1 MGERLVVIGAD
12 AAGMT
17 AASQV
22 RRRNRDFEVI
32 AYERGNHAS
41 YAACGE
47 PYHIAGII
55 DPIDK
60 LIARTP
66 EQFARAGIELH
77 LRHEVTAIDLER
89 RVIEVR
95 DADGETTLEKGF
107 DHLMVSTGARAS
119 VPPMPGR
126 GLDGVH
132 TLRTL
137 GDAAALRA
145 IADAGPGN
153 AVIVGGGYIGLEVAE
168 AFHTKGWNVT
178 IVEGLPAVLPRTL
191 DADLGEQVAEAVRSM
206 GITVLTGAMV
216 EQIEGTDRVTGISI
230 EGGSLPA
237 DVVVLSIGSRPVVEL
252 ARDAGIPLGVT
263 GAIAVDDH
271 QRTGIEGIWSA
282 GDCAEAQHRVTGRPV
297 NMHLATVA
305 NRTGRVAGVNITGGD
320 LAFPGAI
327 GTAITRVHDLEI
339 ATTGLRSSDAAA
351 AGLDVVD
358 ATVSG
363 RTIAHYMPGSEE
375 LTIRATAERGSGKL
389 VGAQIV
395 GGRGAGKRIDVF
407 ATAIWDGMTAG
418 ALEWVDLAYAP
429 PFAPVWDLVAIAAR
443 KAAAAAGA

>member
-32 AYERGNHAS
+32 AYEMGDHAS

-77 LRHEVTAIDLER
+77 LRHEVTAIDLDR
-89 RVIEVR
+89 RIVEVR
-95 DADGETTLEKGF
+95 DADGGVTIETGF
-107 DHLMVSTGARAS
+107 DHLLVATGARAF

-126 GLDGVH
+126 DLDGVH

-145 IADAGPGN
+145 IADTGSGN
-153 AVIVGGGYIGLEVAE
+153 AIIVGGGFIGLEVAE
-168 AFHTKGWNVT
+168 AFHTKGWKVT
-178 IVEGLPAVLPRTL
+178 VVEGLPAVLPRTL
-191 DADLGEQVAEAVRSM
+191 DADLGDQVADAVRSM
-206 GITVLTGAMV
+206 GIDVLTDAMV
-216 EQIEGTDRVTGISI
+216 GEIEGHDRVTGVSI
-230 EGGSLPA
+230 NGESIPA
-237 DVVVLSIGSRPVVEL
+237 DAVVLSIGSRPVVEL
-252 ARDAGIPLGVT
+252 ARDAGIPLGET
-263 GAIAVDDH
+263 GAIAVDNH
-271 QRTGIEGIWSA
+271 QRTGIEGVWSA
-282 GDCAEAQHRVTGRPV
+282 GDCAEVQHRITGAPV
-297 NMHLATVA
+297 NLHLGTVA
-305 NRTGRVAGVNITGGD
+305 NKTGRVAGVNITGGD
-320 LAFPGAI
+320 VAFPGAL

-339 ATTGLRSSDAAA
+339 ASTGLRSSDAGT

-363 RTIAHYMPGSEE
+363 GTIAHYMPGSED
-375 LTIRATAERGSGKL
+375 LTIRVTAEIGTGRIL
-389 VGAQIV
+389 GAQIV

-407 ATAIWDGMTAG
+407 ATAIWDAMPAG
-418 ALEWVDLAYAP
+418 TLEWVDLAYAP

-443 KAAAAAGA
+443 KAAAAAGV

>member
-32 AYERGNHAS
+32 AYEMGNHAS

-89 RVIEVR
+89 RVVEVR
-95 DADGETTLEKGF
+95 DADGESTLEKGF
-107 DHLMVSTGARAS
+107 DHLMVSTGARAF

-137 GDAAALRA
+137 GDAAALRT

-282 GDCAEAQHRVTGRPV
+282 GDCAETQHRVTGRPV

-375 LTIRATAERGSGKL
+375 LTIRATAERGSGRL

>member
-32 AYERGNHAS
+32 AYEMGDHAS

-47 PYHIAGII
+47 PYHIAGLI

-77 LRHEVTAIDLER
+77 LRHEVTAIDLDR
-89 RVIEVR
+89 RVVEVR
-95 DADGETTLEKGF
+95 DADGDTTIETGF
-107 DHLMVSTGARAS
+107 DHLLVSTGARAF

-126 GLDGVH
+126 DLDGVH

-145 IADAGPGN
+145 IADTGSGN
-153 AVIVGGGYIGLEVAE
+153 AIIVGGGFIGLEVAE
-168 AFHTKGWNVT
+168 AFHTKGWEVT
-178 IVEGLPAVLPRTL
+178 VVEGLPAVLPRTL
-191 DADLGEQVAEAVRSM
+191 DGDLGDQVADAVRAM
-206 GITVLTGAMV
+206 GIDVLTDAMV
-216 EQIEGTDRVTGISI
+216 GEIEGADRVTGVSI
-230 EGGSLPA
+230 DGESIPA

-252 ARDAGIPLGVT
+252 ARDAGIPLGET

-271 QRTGIEGIWSA
+271 QRTGIEGVWSA
-282 GDCAEAQHRVTGRPV
+282 GDCAEVQHRITGAPV
-297 NMHLATVA
+297 NLHLGTVA
-305 NRTGRVAGVNITGGD
+305 NKTGRVAGVNITGGD
-320 LAFPGAI
+320 IAFPGAL

-339 ATTGLRSSDAAA
+339 ASTGLRSSDAGA
-351 AGLDVVD
+351 AGFHVVD
-358 ATVSG
+358 ATVRG
-363 RTIAHYMPGSEE
+363 GTIAHYMPGSED
-375 LTIRATAERGSGKL
+375 LTIRVTAEIGTGRI

-407 ATAIWDGMTAG
+407 AAAIWNGMPAG
-418 ALEWVDLAYAP
+418 TLEWVDLAYAP

-443 KAAAAAGA
+443 KAAVAASV

>member
-22 RRRNRDFEVI
+22 RRRNRDFEVT
-32 AYERGNHAS
+32 AYEMGNHAS

-66 EQFARAGIELH
+66 EQFARAGIDLH
-77 LRHEVTAIDLER
+77 LRHEVTAIDLDR
-89 RVIEVR
+89 RIVEVR
-95 DADGETTLEKGF
+95 DADGETTLETGF
-107 DHLMVSTGARAS
+107 DHLLVSTGARAF
-119 VPPMPGR
+119 VPPMAGR

-137 GDAAALRA
+137 GDTAALRS
-145 IADAGPGN
+145 IADAGSGN
-153 AVIVGGGYIGLEVAE
+153 AVIVGAGYIGLEVAE

-178 IVEGLPAVLPRTL
+178 VVEGLPAVLSRTL
-191 DADLGEQVAEAVRSM
+191 DGDLGEQVAEAVRSM
-206 GITVLTGAMV
+206 GIDVLTGAMV
-216 EQIEGTDRVTGISI
+216 EQIEGADRVTGVSI
-230 EGGSLPA
+230 AGGSIPA

-252 ARDAGIPLGVT
+252 AREAGIPLGET

-271 QRTGIEGIWSA
+271 QRTGIEGVWSA
-282 GDCAEAQHRVTGRPV
+282 GDCAEVQHRVSGMPV
-297 NMHLATVA
+297 NLHLGTVA
-305 NRTGRVAGVNITGGD
+305 NKTGRVAGVNITGGD
-320 LAFPGAI
+320 LAFPGSL

-351 AGLDVVD
+351 IGLDVVD

-363 RTIAHYMPGSEE
+363 GTIAHYMPGSEKF
-375 LTIRATAERGSGKL
+375 TIRVTAEVGTGRL
-389 VGAQIV
+389 LGAQIV
-395 GGRGAGKRIDVF
+395 GGPGSAKRIDVF
-407 ATAIWDGMTAG
+407 ATAIWQDMSAG
-418 ALEWVDLAYAP
+418 TLEWVDLAYAP
-429 PFAPVWDLVAIAAR
+429 PFAPVWDLIAIAAR
-443 KAAAAAGA
+443 KAAAAADA